1 MSRGGVENA
10 GVILDDA
17 DLDLVAGGYEIFLI
31 DSDRLIMTNVP
42 EPGHIMICSGS

>member
-17 DLDLVAGGYEIFLI
+17 DLDLVAGGYEINIPNRF
-31 DSDRLIMTNVP
+31 R
-42 EPGHIMICSGS
+42 